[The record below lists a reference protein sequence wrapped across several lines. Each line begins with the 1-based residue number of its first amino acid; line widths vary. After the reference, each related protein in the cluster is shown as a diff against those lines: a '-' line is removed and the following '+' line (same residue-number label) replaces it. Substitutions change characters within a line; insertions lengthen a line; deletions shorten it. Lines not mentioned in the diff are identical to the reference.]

1 MHVTVDLTAVKPAV
15 SLVEP
20 DDCTRFD
27 VVVHGPPDSG
37 ELDRALARSAVGRT
51 AGDDALVTVEAVR
64 RLAAGSVADGWE
76 GAFAAMLDYA
86 RSRGW
91 LSDDGQEIQAHVE
104 WR

>member
-1 MHVTVDLTAVKPAV
+1 MHVTVDLTSVPPAV

-27 VVVHGPPDSG
+27 VVVHGPADRG
-37 ELDRALARSAVGRT
+37 GLDRALSGSSVGRT
-51 AGDDALVTVEAVR
+51 LGDDALVTVDAVR
-64 RLAAGSVADGWE
+64 RLAAGSVTDGWE
-76 GAFAAMLDYA
+76 ANFAAMLDYA

-91 LSDDGQEIQAHVE
+91 LTDDGQEIEAHVE